1 MERLILLRH
10 GKAET
15 QSWSGED
22 FDRRLTPRGVKD
34 AREAGERLAELGFH
48 ADLALVSAAA
58 RTRETWEAL
67 APTCPACAV
76 RFEDGLYHAEAGE
89 VLDLVRQC
97 AGQGATILVVG
108 HNPGLHELVLRLL
121 IEGGASPELMAA
133 ARSRFPTSAAA
144 VFLFDGQGRPAYD
157 GLLLPPRGGYD

>member
-10 GKAET
+10 GKAEN

-22 FDRRLTPRGVKD
+22 FDRRLTPRGVSD
-34 AREAGERLAELGFH
+34 AREAGERLAELGFR

-67 APTCPACAV
+67 SPTCPACEV
-76 RFEDGLYHAEAGE
+76 RFEDSLYHAEAGE

-97 AGQGATILVVG
+97 AGQAGTILVVG

-121 IEGGASPELMAA
+121 IEGGATPDLVAS
-133 ARSRFPTSAAA
+133 ARARFPTSAAA
-144 VFLFDGQGRPAYD
+144 AFLFDGQNPPAYD